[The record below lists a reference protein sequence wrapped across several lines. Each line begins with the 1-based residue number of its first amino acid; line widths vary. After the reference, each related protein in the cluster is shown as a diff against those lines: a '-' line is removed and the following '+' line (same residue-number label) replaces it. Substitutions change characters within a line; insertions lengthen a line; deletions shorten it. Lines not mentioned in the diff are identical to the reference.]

1 MRLLSLVRLGQIP
14 GIVILVTVLAILVA
28 PDAVRAGDT
37 GRGGAGAG
45 DVRDDSSPW
54 GVASGAEWFS
64 AFPIFN
70 PKLKQAGVG
79 WLRGFYEWQ
88 ALEPKHGYWN
98 FALSDRLLENTR
110 ANGLH
115 LTGVF
120 AYFAPWA
127 SADGGTRK
135 FPIKDIQYWRDYVS
149 AMVTRYHADIK
160 YWEVWNE
167 FNGSFAENGT
177 PELYAELVRE
187 AASVAK
193 AIDPTVKVGMSVA
206 NFDVGFLDAAIK
218 AGAAGHFDFVCVHPY
233 EKLGA
238 LASGGELGFL
248 GMTGT
253 LRQMLAANHQPS
265 DMPLW
270 ITEIGSEAP
279 VTRNDPAD
287 RIQANL
293 LTKAYLLSIASG
305 FARTFWF
312 EARGPSY
319 GKNSDLG
326 LIRSD
331 MSPRPSYEALK
342 ALTATLGEAPKSAG
356 WLNLDGAYGFM
367 FDAGGKYVLAAW
379 AGQNSN
385 IDVGFAGDVRVSDLR
400 SAARVLPG
408 GTKLHLSD
416 VPQLIT
422 DVPAALVQEA
432 RSNIAKPYP
441 WGGDVARSKVVTARL
456 RTANIE
462 NGVKQVNIET
472 TSPGED
478 WRRTDIS
485 RADAEGH
492 YVYFLVDS
500 QFVPYGSRNLRV
512 TAVVRRVAA
521 DKVAG
526 FSLNYESQKGYV
538 NSTYINIPDDENWH
552 ELSWTV
558 SDANFVG
565 AWGWN
570 FRLNGISSPSDFL
583 VKEVRVENVQ
593 QP

>member
-1 MRLLSLVRLGQIP
+1 MRQFPIARLWQIFC
-14 GIVILVTVLAILVA
+14 IVVLAALIA
-28 PDAVRAGDT
+28 QNPVRAGDT
-37 GRGGAGAG
+37 DNSRSGPRTE
-45 DVRDDSSPW
+45 DKRDDSSPW

-70 PKLKQAGVG
+70 PTLKQAGVR

-88 ALEPKHGYWN
+88 VMEPKRGYWN
-98 FALSDRLLENTR
+98 FALPDRLVENTR
-110 ANGLH
+110 SNGIH

-149 AMVTRYHADIK
+149 AMVTRYHSDIK

-187 AASVAK
+187 ASNVAK
-193 AIDPTVKVGMSVA
+193 AIDPTVKIGMSVA
-206 NFDVGFLDAAIK
+206 NFDVGFLEAAIK
-218 AGAAGHFDFVCVHPY
+218 AGAADHFDFLCVHPY

-238 LASGGELGFL
+238 LANDGELGFL
-248 GMTGT
+248 SMTGT
-253 LRQMLAANHQPS
+253 LRQMLAANHQRS

-279 VTRNDPAD
+279 VVRNNPAD
-287 RIQANL
+287 QVQADL

-305 FARTFWF
+305 FQRMFWF
-312 EARGPSY
+312 EARGPAY

-326 LIRSD
+326 LIRAD

-342 ALTATLGEAPKSAG
+342 ALTTMLGEEPKSAG
-356 WLNLDGAYGFM
+356 WLNLDGGYGFL
-367 FDAGGKYVLAAW
+367 FDTNGKYVLVGW
-379 AGQNSN
+379 ARKNSN
-385 IDVGFAGDVRVSDLR
+385 VDVGFPGDVSVSDLK
-400 SAARVLPG
+400 SAPRALPRG
-408 GTKLHLSD
+408 AKLHLSD

-422 DVPAALVQEA
+422 DIPAALIQQA
-432 RSNIAKPYP
+432 RSNMLKPYP
-441 WGGDVARSKVVTARL
+441 WGGAVPQSKVATAAL
-456 RTANIE
+456 REVNVE
-462 NGVKQVNIET
+462 NGVKQVNVGT
-472 TSPGED
+472 TFPGQD
-478 WRRTDIS
+478 WRLTDFS
-485 RADAEGH
+485 RPDAEGH

-500 QFVPYGSRNLRV
+500 QFVPYGSRNFRI

-526 FSLNYESQKGYV
+526 LSLNYESQKGYI
-538 NSTYINIPDDENWH
+538 NSTYINIPADENWH
-552 ELSWTV
+552 EVSWTV
-558 SDANFVG
+558 ADANFVG

-570 FRLNGISSPSDFL
+570 FRLNGISSPNDFF
-583 VKEVRVENVQ
+583 VKKVRVENVQ
-593 QP
+593 P

>member
-1 MRLLSLVRLGQIP
+1 MRHPSIARRGKTLCTV
-14 GIVILVTVLAILVA
+14 VLAALISLNSA
-28 PDAVRAGDT
+28 RAGDSP
-37 GRGGAGAG
+37 RGGTRT
-45 DVRDDSSPW
+45 DDPRDDSSPW

-70 PKLKQAGVG
+70 PKLKQAGVR

-88 ALEPKHGYWN
+88 VLEPKHGYWN
-98 FALSDRLLENTR
+98 FALSDRLVENTR

-167 FNGSFAENGT
+167 FNGSFSEDGT
-177 PELYAELVRE
+177 PELYAQLVRE
-187 AASVAK
+187 ASSVAR
-193 AIDPTVKVGMSVA
+193 AIDPTVRIGMSVA

-218 AGAAGHFDFVCVHPY
+218 AGAADHFDFICVHPY

-238 LASGGELGFL
+238 LANDGELGFL

-265 DMPLW
+265 DLPLW

-279 VTRNDPAD
+279 VSRYDPAD
-287 RIQANL
+287 QVQANL
-293 LTKAYLLSIASG
+293 LKKAYLLSIASG
-305 FARTFWF
+305 FQRVFWF

-319 GKNSDLG
+319 SNNSDLG
-326 LIRSD
+326 LLRYD

-342 ALTATLGEAPKSAG
+342 ALTAMLGEAPKSAG
-356 WLNLDGAYGFM
+356 WLNLDGGYGFL
-367 FDAGGKYVLAAW
+367 FDVNGKYALAAW
-379 AGQNSN
+379 AAKNSN
-385 IDVGFAGDVRVSDLR
+385 IDVAFAGDVSVSDLA
-400 SAARVLPG
+400 SAARALPAG
-408 GTKLHLSD
+408 AKLHLSD

-422 DVPAALVQEA
+422 DVPAPLVQQA
-432 RSNIAKPYP
+432 RSNMSKPYP
-441 WGGDVARSKVVTARL
+441 WGGDIAQSQVVTARL
-456 RTANIE
+456 RETNIE
-462 NGVKQVNIET
+462 NGVKQVNLGT
-472 TSPGED
+472 TFFGED
-478 WRRTDIS
+478 WRRTDIA
-485 RADAEGH
+485 RADGEGH
-492 YVYFLVDS
+492 YVYFLVDP
-500 QFVPYGSRNLRV
+500 QFVPYGSRNFRI

-526 FSLNYESQKGYV
+526 LSLNYESQTGYI
-538 NSTYINIPDDENWH
+538 NSPYINIPEDENWH
-552 ELSWTV
+552 ELSWTIA
-558 SDANFVG
+558 DANFVG
-565 AWGWN
+565 GWGWN

-583 VKEVRVENVQ
+583 VKEVRVEHQ
-593 QP
+593 